1 MKQAL
6 ELAERGLY
14 TTTPNPRVG
23 CVIARDGHMVGEGW
37 HRRAGE
43 PHAEV
48 LALAD
53 TKARGNDARGAT
65 VYVTLEPCNHHGRT
79 PPSVDAMLAAGVAR
93 VVAAMPDPNP
103 AAGGGADRLRAA
115 GVVFESGLLEKE
127 ARELNPGFISRMT
140 HGTPWVRVKIAA
152 SLDGKTALLSGES
165 QWITG
170 SKARADGHVW
180 RARACAILTGVG
192 TVMQDD
198 PQLTVRDVRTERQP
212 LRVIVDRHGE
222 TPPHA
227 RVLAD
232 ANVLVVTASTEH
244 RARWPNTIETI
255 ALPDAQ
261 GRIDLVG
268 LLRMLAARGIN
279 ELHVEAGAKL
289 NGALLATGLV
299 DELLLYLAPAIIG
312 DPARGMFEGP
322 QALTQLSA
330 RTELEFVRIDPVG
343 DDLRIIARVRSQ
355 RERRA

>member
-1 MKQAL
+1 
-6 ELAERGLY
+6 
-14 TTTPNPRVG
+14 
-23 CVIARDGHMVGEGW
+23 
-37 HRRAGE
+37 
-43 PHAEV
+43 
-48 LALAD
+48 
-53 TKARGNDARGAT
+53 
-65 VYVTLEPCNHHGRT
+65 
-79 PPSVDAMLAAGVAR
+79 
-93 VVAAMPDPNP
+93 
-103 AAGGGADRLRAA
+103 
-115 GVVFESGLLEKE
+115 
-127 ARELNPGFISRMT
+127 
-140 HGTPWVRVKIAA
+140 
-152 SLDGKTALLSGES
+152 
-165 QWITG
+165 
-170 SKARADGHVW
+170 
-180 RARACAILTGVG
+180 
-192 TVMQDD
+192 MQDD